1 MFVNNKINLENV
13 KKFNL
18 KDSVKNIINKVVD
31 ILFHGKA
38 NHFIDKKKLVII
50 IFLLLIILILLNQF
64 YRYFVFKFI
73 LKKFTSFDINGGK
86 YNNYAEI
93 EVDEKFENNTEPILL
108 EYLLP
113 RMKKSLLTKWEYEY
127 ERDILDIKEGESIL
141 DISLSNGKLALYLLK
156 HFNNLTITVITD
168 EENFKTV
175 EDKIVKFKDRVN
187 LINCDIK
194 TIEMQD
200 FLKNQS
206 YDKILLLNTI
216 GKIKNKD
223 AFLKSCNNSLKSNGK
238 LYIKTV
244 CYTDKNNF
252 RFKDISNFWH
262 YNFSTRYNICSELH
276 NNGFKNIEYCEIDLL
291 MLLLTYVPKDIILF
305 NTALF
310 GNIKYLT
317 NSKVPT
323 IKAVLLHIYIIF
335 NGLKSTMIIC
345 DKA

>member
-1 MFVNNKINLENV
+1 
-13 KKFNL
+13 
-18 KDSVKNIINKVVD
+18 
-31 ILFHGKA
+31 
-38 NHFIDKKKLVII
+38 
-50 IFLLLIILILLNQF
+50 
-64 YRYFVFKFI
+64 
-73 LKKFTSFDINGGK
+73 
-86 YNNYAEI
+86 
-93 EVDEKFENNTEPILL
+93 
-108 EYLLP
+108 
-113 RMKKSLLTKWEYEY
+113 MKKSLLTKWEYEY

-252 RFKDISNFWH
+252 RFKDISNFWALQ
-262 YNFSTRYNICSELH
+262 F
-276 NNGFKNIEYCEIDLL
+276 
-291 MLLLTYVPKDIILF
+291 F
-305 NTALF
+305 NK
-310 GNIKYLT
+310 I
-317 NSKVPT
+317 
-323 IKAVLLHIYIIF
+323 
-335 NGLKSTMIIC
+335 
-345 DKA
+345 